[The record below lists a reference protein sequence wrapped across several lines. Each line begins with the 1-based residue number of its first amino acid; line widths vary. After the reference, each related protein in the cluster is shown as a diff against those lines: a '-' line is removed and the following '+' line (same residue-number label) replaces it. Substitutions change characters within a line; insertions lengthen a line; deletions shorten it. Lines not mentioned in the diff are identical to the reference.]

1 MKRAERLD
9 RVRENLAQSER
20 EFAAR
25 LVAAE
30 RRLGDARERLAE
42 LQRYRADYQSNWS
55 RRIASGLAGTV
66 LRDFQA
72 FLGRLDDAVRQQYQL
87 LSRSEAERD
96 FERTRWGEAAVH
108 VKAVA
113 TVVERWRSEARRDDE
128 QRSQRETDERALRV
142 LSVYREQDQ

>member
-9 RVRENLAQSER
+9 QVRENLAQGER
-20 EFAAR
+20 ECAAR
-25 LVAAE
+25 LLAAE
-30 RRLGDARERLAE
+30 QRLRDARERLAE
-42 LQRYRADYQSNWS
+42 LQRYRSDYQSTWS
-55 RRIASGLAGTV
+55 RRVANGLAGTV

-72 FLGRLDDAVRQQYQL
+72 FLGRLDEALRQQCQV

-113 TVVERWRSEARRDDE
+113 TVVERWRSEAHRDDE
-128 QRSQRETDERALRV
+128 RRSQRETDERALRAV
-142 LSVYREQDQ
+142 SVYREQDQ